1 MANHFPDLMKNKF
14 MDPRII
20 ANCMQGKYN
29 HTKTHQSQNDIL
41 RQKKS
46 WKKIQKIIILHKGE

>member
-29 HTKTHQSQNDIL
+29 HTKTHQSQNDDIL
-41 RQKKS
+41 RQKK
-46 WKKIQKIIILHKGE
+46 ILEEDTENHYFT